1 MGVYFEKRS
10 GKWVVRKYVN
20 GKRVYHGKYL
30 TESMAKGVDKQLKAD
45 DELSQ
50 KLEEITQRSEYNWKF
65 PQSFFEPIEAKKTFW
80 QKLTSRLK

>member
-10 GKWVVRKYVN
+10 GKYVVRKYVN

-30 TESMAKGVDKQLKAD
+30 TEAMAKGVDRQLKAD
-45 DELSQ
+45 DELSK
-50 KLEEITQRSEYNWKF
+50 KLEEITQPEYNWKF
-65 PQSFFEPIEAKKTFW
+65 PQSFFEPVEVKQTFW